1 MAKRGL
7 ASMVKVRQKKVL
19 LKVFPTSIFANV
31 YTKAASRLL
40 NKAHKSVFHP
50 WNLDFQV
57 TEFSKSTLQ
66 IYITDVF

>member
-1 MAKRGL
+1 MAKKGFGKYGQ
-7 ASMVKVRQKKVL
+7 SKTKKVL

-66 IYITDVF
+66 MYITDVF